1 MSNMG
6 QVKYEAMSEKLGEQ
20 AKDIILGL
28 LGALTVKQRRG
39 QEGGLGETE
48 AMTLLGGTLM
58 LVQFKVSAARHC

>member
-1 MSNMG
+1 MG